1 MGEARSAYGDQ
12 MQVEFD
18 FGSLVNATQYDADS
32 HMIVI
37 YHDNLVQADIGTHN
51 IVVNASYQD
60 PNNDTV
66 SFRQIFKV
74 IVYEAFDLGQEQG
87 SSVSPVIINDDQEE
101 FKNLR
106 PEELFGDI
114 ITREQLA
121 VLQAKES
128 GLKPYIK
135 EFNWDGQVRIAFT
148 EQLQLQK
155 DVDLQSLPSQRV
167 AIEVPQKDERDKN
180 YRRHLNKVLWKQGD
194 REFELVSAIEIKIL
208 NESDNDDN

>member
-60 PNNDTV
+60 TNNDTV

-87 SSVSPVIINDDQEE
+87 SSVSPVIINDGQEE

-106 PEELFGDI
+106 PEELFGEI

-167 AIEVPQKDERDKN
+167 AIEVPE
-180 YRRHLNKVLWKQGD
+180 
-194 REFELVSAIEIKIL
+194 
-208 NESDNDDN
+208 